1 MLTVEQG
8 YGGYSDWGG
17 TPYGGSEAHE
27 MLEYEENIKELRRSN
42 KIQRASHLAY
52 SADFML
58 KEVLDDCPLCGLVA
72 NAVCQLP
79 DSP

>member
-1 MLTVEQG
+1 MLKVEQG
-8 YGGYSDWGG
+8 YGGYGDWGG
-17 TPYGGSEAHE
+17 TPYGGSE
-27 MLEYEENIKELRRSN
+27 MLQYEENIKELRRSN

-58 KEVLDDCPLCGLVA
+58 KEVLDDCPLCGVVA